1 VELDQE
7 KLMSVQEKHD
17 PRATYI
23 EGDRG
28 ERDQAEPEGPVRNGA
43 PPTRT
48 LEISERRVGSLQAN
62 PRNARTHDDKQIEQI
77 SASIS
82 RFGFTN
88 PLLVDE
94 HGVIIAGH
102 GRLAAAIRLRL
113 EGVPVIVIAGL
124 SDAERRALALADN
137 KLALNSGWN
146 EEMLAGELEFLT
158 DVQVDLDVSITG
170 FDTVEIDS
178 IIASRNKDSEPR
190 KEAPPLPSGPAIS
203 EPGDTW
209 ILGPHRV
216 LCGNALDEGT
226 YTSLMGTD
234 RARMSFQDPP
244 YNVPIDGHVSGLGK
258 VRHREFAMGVGEMSS
273 LEFTDFLARELSLT
287 AKYSLDGAIVFSC
300 IDWRHLQEMIAAGQ
314 AAHLELKN
322 VIVWAKDNGG
332 MGAFYRSAHEHV
344 FAFKHGTAKHVNNF
358 GLGGGGRYR
367 TNVWS
372 YPGANTFCRGRNAD
386 LALHPT
392 VKPIAL
398 VADAIMD
405 VSHRGEIVL
414 DPFGGS
420 GTTLLAAERTGR
432 IARLIELDPLYV
444 DVIVRRWLAL
454 GDRQAILASTGQVF
468 AEVEAARRA
477 SEGGL

>member
-1 VELDQE
+1 
-7 KLMSVQEKHD
+7 
-17 PRATYI
+17 
-23 EGDRG
+23 
-28 ERDQAEPEGPVRNGA
+28 
-43 PPTRT
+43 
-48 LEISERRVGSLQAN
+48 
-62 PRNARTHDDKQIEQI
+62 
-77 SASIS
+77 
-82 RFGFTN
+82 
-88 PLLVDE
+88 
-94 HGVIIAGH
+94 
-102 GRLAAAIRLRL
+102 
-113 EGVPVIVIAGL
+113 
-124 SDAERRALALADN
+124 
-137 KLALNSGWN
+137 
-146 EEMLAGELEFLT
+146 
-158 DVQVDLDVSITG
+158 
-170 FDTVEIDS
+170 
-178 IIASRNKDSEPR
+178 
-190 KEAPPLPSGPAIS
+190 
-203 EPGDTW
+203 
-209 ILGPHRV
+209 
-216 LCGNALDEGT
+216 
-226 YTSLMGTD
+226 
-234 RARMSFQDPP
+234 MSFQDPP

-273 LEFTDFLARELSLT
+273 PAFTEFLARELSLT

-332 MGAFYRSAHEHV
+332 MGAFYRSAHEFV
-344 FAFKHGTAKHVNNF
+344 FAFKRGTAKHVNNF

-372 YPGANTFCRGRNAD
+372 YPGANTFRRGRDAD

-405 VSHRGEIVL
+405 VSHRGDIVL

-432 IARLIELDPLYV
+432 LARLIELDPLYV

-454 GDRQAILASTGQVF
+454 GGRQAILASTGQAF

-477 SEGGL
+477 PEGGI